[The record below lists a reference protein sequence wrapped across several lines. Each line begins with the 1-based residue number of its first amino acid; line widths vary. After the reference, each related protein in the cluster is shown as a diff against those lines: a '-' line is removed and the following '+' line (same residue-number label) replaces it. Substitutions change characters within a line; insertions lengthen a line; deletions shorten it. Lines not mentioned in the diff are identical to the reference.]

1 MDITNILNS
10 KGPAAA
16 AAAEQ
21 QLQQQLAHA
30 THINGRTSSDTTSER
45 GESPHA
51 SEHSS
56 RYSSRSSQPMH
67 VMAHIPNGMHY
78 PSPTQMQQP
87 LPMLQ
92 NGYIPNNLIE
102 SGYIQ
107 DQPREQERSTT
118 GYTGQKAFA
127 CNTCG
132 KGFARRSD
140 LARHGEYPIP
150 PSYQCLTDLARRTY
164 P

>member
-21 QLQQQLAHA
+21 QLQQQFGHVAH
-30 THINGRTSSDTTSER
+30 IDGRISSETASER

-51 SEHSS
+51 
-56 RYSSRSSQPMH
+56 YSSRSSQPLH
-67 VMAHIPNGMHY
+67 AMANISNGMRY
-78 PSPTQMQQP
+78 PSPTQMQQ

-92 NGYIPNNLIE
+92 NGYIPNNMIDT
-102 SGYIQ
+102 GYIQ
-107 DQPREQERSTT
+107 DEAHEEERPTT

-140 LARHGEYPIP
+140 LARHGK
-150 PSYQCLTDLARRTY
+150 
-164 P
+164 